1 MKRALL
7 IGINY
12 YGLNGQLSGCVN
24 DGTIMRDLLVAKYA
38 FNKEDCT
45 VITDA
50 PGSAVQPT
58 RDNIRTAVF
67 NLLSGSSSGDT
78 LVLHYSGHGSYVKDT
93 DGDEID
99 KKDEVIVPVDYAK
112 NGVIR
117 DDELYNLTIKRLLP
131 GVKLYAFFDSC
142 YSGSV
147 LDVRYTFSDACTRI
161 KGKGDVY
168 VPEEWTDK
176 YSLTVQ
182 REKPE
187 KGGQCVM
194 FSGCTDTQTSA
205 DAYNEK
211 IHKAQG
217 AFTRALVD
225 SLNNYQT
232 PKIRNL
238 LKEVN
243 CRLRMRG
250 FLQTSQCSVTA
261 QDLFENRLFE

>member
-1 MKRALL
+1 
-7 IGINY
+7 
-12 YGLNGQLSGCVN
+12 
-24 DGTIMRDLLVAKYA
+24 MRDLLVAKYA

-45 VITDA
+45 IITDA
-50 PGSAVQPT
+50 PGSVVNPT
-58 RDNIRTAVF
+58 RDNIRAAVF

-78 LVLHYSGHGSYVKDT
+78 LVLHYSGHGSYVKDN

-99 KKDEVIVPVDYAK
+99 KKDEVIVPVDYSK

-147 LDVRYTFSDACTRI
+147 LDVRYTFSDVCTRI
-161 KGKGDVY
+161 KGKGAVY

-187 KGGQCVM
+187 KGGQCIM

-211 IHKAQG
+211 IRKAQG

-225 SLNNYQT
+225 SLNVFQT